1 MILESRAVMN
11 FFDYLYIVAIIFFA
25 FMTFMIIKRNFESKF
40 NENGERKDLV
50 EKKKRDEKN

>member
-1 MILESRAVMN
+1 MN